1 VHRRRHES
9 VDEYRTR
16 FLVDFVFDRIGAHWD
31 LDDHVAVVGNIL
43 ASGNALEAH
52 RGAFMKWRNWEPGYY
67 TAARSSHPM
76 QNSVFPVAPFSAARP
91 GAPLSRNA
99 DAWDGDIRFLPAL

>member
-1 VHRRRHES
+1 
-9 VDEYRTR
+9 
-16 FLVDFVFDRIGAHWD
+16 
-31 LDDHVAVVGNIL
+31 
-43 ASGNALEAH
+43 
-52 RGAFMKWRNWEPGYY
+52 
-67 TAARSSHPM
+67 M